1 MLLPVMVTTLWCEV
15 CEKWVSDKHA
25 TKHGT
30 NYLSPTEQSIPK
42 FWTTD

>member
-1 MLLPVMVTTLWCEV
+1 MVKTIWCED
-15 CEKWVSDKHA
+15 CEKWVSISHA

-30 NYLSPTEQSIPK
+30 NYLSTNEQTEAK